1 MHFTGQSDHYAN
13 DTSCEHEPKAR
24 SAEDTRVYLDRGNF
38 SRVFNKYMNK
48 KGMDVGREAMTG
60 PENAIILT
68 AKAMSVGARIT
79 DGQKSFIRRE
89 YKRCGLNR
97 EAIEQIGKA
106 FDEYVSGTP
115 YKLPEPDRSTHNIH
129 DSHESARSEA
139 G

>member
-1 MHFTGQSDHYAN
+1 MQTILAVNMNPRPVLQRILGS
-13 DTSCEHEPKAR
+13 TSTEAI
-24 SAEDTRVYLDRGNF
+24 SLG
-38 SRVFNKYMNK
+38 SLNKYMNK
-48 KGMDVGREAMTG
+48 KGIDVGREAMTG

-97 EAIEQIGKA
+97 EGIEQVGKA
-106 FDEYVSGTP
+106 LDEYVSGTP